1 MRRRSAPPD
10 QAAADGLLV
19 NNVMPKT
26 KTMRHSAGDV
36 INLPDGPAWSKK
48 EDKSVA
54 RLSSICAK
62 RISGLSTSYSRG
74 ECGRSLIHDLSEL
87 VTQASRSSSKR
98 RLSSMLE
105 TIDLAQLNLR
115 NMKLHGRDDDI
126 ELLGGKLRQL
136 SRRGGVVSEL
146 SIEGAKD
153 GTPQDDNYDNGE
165 CPELILV
172 SGVSG

>member
-36 INLPDGPAWSKK
+36 IKLSDGPAWSKK
-48 EDKSVA
+48 EDNSVA
-54 RLSSICAK
+54 RLSSNCAK
-62 RISGLSTSYSRG
+62 RISGLSTSYSCG
-74 ECGRSLIHDLSEL
+74 ESGRSLVHDLSER
-87 VTQASRSSSKR
+87 VTQASMSSSKK
-98 RLSSMLE
+98 RLSSMKK

-153 GTPQDDNYDNGE
+153 GTPQDDNCDGE